1 MDFNKF
7 FTCQRCY
14 TDFGSARSD
23 KVGVVTLV
31 ATKKN
36 IFFKEGER
44 VNIGIYD
51 SYGHGRMCE
60 YGPVHDFL
68 DYFAVGPEF
77 LDFIFDMWEKNKPMV
92 MRYEQTDIQE
102 V

>member
-7 FTCQRCY
+7 FTYDRC
-14 TDFGSARSD
+14 DIDLSGNRSD

-36 IFFKEGER
+36 IFYNEGDKVDIELFE
-44 VNIGIYD
+44 NYK
-51 SYGHGRMCE
+51 HGRMIGVPPVCE
-60 YGPVHDFL
+60 FITYFDVGSDFL
-68 DYFAVGPEF
+68 EF
-77 LDFIFDMWEKNKPMV
+77 LFDIWEKNKPLIC
-92 MRYEQTDIQE
+92 RYEQTDIQE

>member
-1 MDFNKF
+1 MDYNKF
-7 FTCQRCY
+7 FTFQRCY
-14 TDFGSARSD
+14 IDFGSARSD

-51 SYGHGRMCE
+51 SYGHGRML
-60 YGPVHDFL
+60 GVAPVRDFVTYFNTGDDFL
-68 DYFAVGPEF
+68 DF
-77 LDFIFDMWEKNKPMV
+77 LFDLWEKNKPTV
-92 MRYEQTDIQE
+92 MRYE
-102 V
+102 

>member
-1 MDFNKF
+1 MDYNKF
-7 FTCQRCY
+7 FTFQRCFL
-14 TDFGSARSD
+14 DLLSDRSD

-44 VNIGIYD
+44 VNIGLYKN
-51 SYGHGRMCE
+51 YQHGRML
-60 YGPVHDFL
+60 GIAPVRDFM

-77 LDFIFDMWEKNKPMV
+77 LDFLFDLWEKNKPMV
-92 MRYEQTDIQE
+92 MRYENR
-102 V
+102 

>member
-1 MDFNKF
+1 MDYSKF
-7 FTCQRCY
+7 FKYYKC
-14 TDFGSARSD
+14 DNDLWSERSD

-51 SYGHGRMCE
+51 SYGHGRML
-60 YGPVHDFL
+60 GIAPVRDFVTYFNTGDDFL
-68 DYFAVGPEF
+68 DF
-77 LDFIFDMWEKNKPMV
+77 LFDLWEKNKPTV
-92 MRYEQTDIQE
+92 MRYE
-102 V
+102 